1 MIIHANVLLTISSY
15 ILAVAS
21 AMIVGL
27 VLRLPILP
35 EKPMRY
41 SWTISIIFPTSVL
54 AIGFNAIFYKLGYSG
69 LYNGLYIA
77 VIVGFI
83 TAIFAKYFLE
93 RMLPIPH
100 MEES

>member
-21 AMIVGL
+21 AMILGL

-41 SWTISIIFPTSVL
+41 SWTVSIIFPTSVL
-54 AIGFNAIFYKLGYSG
+54 AVGFTAVLFKLGY
-69 LYNGLYIA
+69 NGLLVA
-77 VIVGFI
+77 VLVGVF

-93 RMLPIPH
+93 RVLPRPQ
-100 MEES
+100 MEESS

>member
-41 SWTISIIFPTSVL
+41 SWTVSIIFPTSVL
-54 AIGFNAIFYKLGYSG
+54 AVGFTAVLFKLGY
-69 LYNGLYIA
+69 NGLLVA
-77 VIVGFI
+77 VLVGIF

-93 RMLPIPH
+93 RVLPRPQ
-100 MEES
+100 MEESS

>member
-27 VLRLPILP
+27 ILRLPILP

-41 SWTISIIFPTSVL
+41 SWTVSIIFPTSVL
-54 AIGFNAIFYKLGYSG
+54 AVGFTAVLFKLGY
-69 LYNGLYIA
+69 NGLLVA
-77 VIVGFI
+77 VLVGVF

-93 RMLPIPH
+93 RVLPRPQ
-100 MEES
+100 MEELS

>member
-15 ILAVAS
+15 ILAIAS

-41 SWTISIIFPTSVL
+41 SWTVSIIFPTSVL
-54 AIGFNAIFYKLGYSG
+54 AVGFTAVLFKLGY
-69 LYNGLYIA
+69 NGLLVA
-77 VIVGFI
+77 VIVGVF

-93 RMLPIPH
+93 RVLPRPQ
-100 MEES
+100 MEESS

>member
-15 ILAVAS
+15 ILAIAS

-41 SWTISIIFPTSVL
+41 SWTVCIIFPTSVL
-54 AIGFNAIFYKLGYSG
+54 AVGFTAVLFKLGY
-69 LYNGLYIA
+69 NGLLVA
-77 VIVGFI
+77 VIVGVF

-93 RMLPIPH
+93 RVLPRPQ
-100 MEES
+100 MEESS

>member
-27 VLRLPILP
+27 VLRLPIIP

-41 SWTISIIFPTSVL
+41 SWTVSIIFPTSVL
-54 AIGFNAIFYKLGYSG
+54 AVGFTAVLFKLGY
-69 LYNGLYIA
+69 NGLLVA
-77 VIVGFI
+77 VIVGVF

-93 RMLPIPH
+93 RVLPRPQ
-100 MEES
+100 MEESS

>member
-21 AMIVGL
+21 AMILGL

-41 SWTISIIFPTSVL
+41 SWTVSIIFPTSVL
-54 AIGFNAIFYKLGYSG
+54 AVGFTAVLFKLGY
-69 LYNGLYIA
+69 NGLLVA
-77 VIVGFI
+77 VLVGVF
-83 TAIFAKYFLE
+83 TSIFAKYFLE
-93 RMLPIPH
+93 RVLPRPQ
-100 MEES
+100 MEESS

>member
-41 SWTISIIFPTSVL
+41 SWTVSIIFPTSVL
-54 AIGFNAIFYKLGYSG
+54 AVGFTAVLFKLGY
-69 LYNGLYIA
+69 NGLLVA
-77 VIVGFI
+77 VIVGVF

-93 RMLPIPH
+93 RVLPRPQ
-100 MEES
+100 MEESS

>member
-15 ILAVAS
+15 ILAIAS

-41 SWTISIIFPTSVL
+41 SWTVSIIFPTSVL
-54 AIGFNAIFYKLGYSG
+54 AVGFTDVLFKLGY
-69 LYNGLYIA
+69 NGLLVAIL
-77 VIVGFI
+77 VGVF

-93 RMLPIPH
+93 RVLPRPQ
-100 MEES
+100 MEESS

>member
-15 ILAVAS
+15 ILAIAS

-41 SWTISIIFPTSVL
+41 SWTFSIIFPTSVL
-54 AIGFNAIFYKLGYSG
+54 AVGFTAVLFKLGY
-69 LYNGLYIA
+69 NGLLVA
-77 VIVGFI
+77 VIVGVF

-93 RMLPIPH
+93 RVLPRPQ
-100 MEES
+100 MEESS

>member
-15 ILAVAS
+15 IVAVAS

-54 AIGFNAIFYKLGYSG
+54 AIGFTAMLFKLGHDG
-69 LYNGLYIA
+69 LLVA
-77 VIVGFI
+77 VVVGVL
-83 TAIFAKYFLE
+83 TAFFAKYFLE
-93 RMLPIPH
+93 RMLPRPQ

>member
-1 MIIHANVLLTISSY
+1 MIIHANVLTILSY
-15 ILAVAS
+15 ILAVGS
-21 AMIVGL
+21 AVIVGL

-41 SWTISIIFPTSVL
+41 SWTVSIIFPTSVL

-77 VIVGFI
+77 VIVGVV
-83 TAIFAKYFLE
+83 TAIFVKYFLE

-100 MEES
+100 MEESQ

>member
-27 VLRLPILP
+27 VLRLPIIP

-41 SWTISIIFPTSVL
+41 SWTVSIIFPTSVL
-54 AIGFNAIFYKLGYSG
+54 AVGFTAVIFKLGY
-69 LYNGLYIA
+69 NGLLVA
-77 VIVGFI
+77 VIVGVF

-93 RMLPIPH
+93 RVLPRPQ
-100 MEES
+100 MEESS

>member
-54 AIGFNAIFYKLGYSG
+54 AIGFTAILFKLGYDG
-69 LYNGLYIA
+69 LLVA
-77 VIVGFI
+77 VFVGVF

-93 RMLPIPH
+93 RVLPRPQ
-100 MEES
+100 MEESS

>member
-41 SWTISIIFPTSVL
+41 SWTVSIIFPTSVL
-54 AIGFNAIFYKLGYSG
+54 AIGFTAVLFKLGY
-69 LYNGLYIA
+69 NGLLVA
-77 VIVGFI
+77 VIVGVF

-93 RMLPIPH
+93 RVLPRPQ
-100 MEES
+100 MEESS

>member
-1 MIIHANVLLTISSY
+1 MIIHANVLLTITSY

-41 SWTISIIFPTSVL
+41 SWTVSIIFPTSVL
-54 AIGFNAIFYKLGYSG
+54 AVGFTAVLFKLGY
-69 LYNGLYIA
+69 NGLLVA
-77 VIVGFI
+77 VIVGVF

-93 RMLPIPH
+93 RVLPRPQ
-100 MEES
+100 MEESS

>member
-41 SWTISIIFPTSVL
+41 SWTVSTIFPTSVL
-54 AIGFNAIFYKLGYSG
+54 AVGFTAVLFKLGY
-69 LYNGLYIA
+69 NGLLVA
-77 VIVGFI
+77 VIVGVF

-93 RMLPIPH
+93 RVLPRPQ
-100 MEES
+100 MEESS

>member
-27 VLRLPILP
+27 ALRLPILP
-35 EKPMRY
+35 KKPMRY
-41 SWTISIIFPTSVL
+41 SWTVSIIFPTSVL
-54 AIGFNAIFYKLGYSG
+54 ALGFTAVLFKLGHDG
-69 LYNGLYIA
+69 FLVA
-77 VIVGFI
+77 VVVGVL

-93 RMLPIPH
+93 RMLPVPH

>member
-21 AMIVGL
+21 AIIVGI

-35 EKPMRY
+35 ERPMRQ
-41 SWTISIIFPTSVL
+41 SWTVSIIFPTSIL
-54 AIGFNAIFYKLGYSG
+54 ALGFNAILFKLGYTG
-69 LYNGLYIA
+69 LFLA
-77 VIVGFI
+77 VVVGVL

-93 RMLPIPH
+93 RLLPRPQ
-100 MEES
+100 MEDSS